1 MEDEMDGA
9 QAPAKVRTEVQD
21 GVGIIT
27 LDDPATLNAAGLE
40 LMDGLRSAFQAFVD
54 DDAVRAIVITGEGR
68 GFCSGANL
76 AGRSEGGGRVTESNK
91 GPNQSLLRVFNPF
104 VTQMRRSPKP
114 LVAAVNGV
122 AAGVGVSLALACDL
136 VVAGES
142 AYFLL
147 AFRRIGLVPDG
158 GATWMLPRLVGK
170 ARAMELM
177 LLGEKLPAATAE
189 QWGLINRCVPDA
201 EVLPKALE
209 LARALASG
217 PMSLGLTRNLVWDAL
232 DEPWHAQLE
241 AEAYAQGDA
250 ARSEDAREGIMA
262 FAQKRPAQF
271 KGR

>member
-1 MEDEMDGA
+1 MDGA
-9 QAPAKVRTEVQD
+9 QTAAKVRTSVED
-21 GVGIIT
+21 GVGVIT
-27 LDDPATLNAAGLE
+27 LSDPQTLNAAGLDLMAE
-40 LMDGLRSAFQAFVD
+40 LSAALDGFVAD
-54 DDAVRAIVITGEGR
+54 EAVRAIVITGEGR

-76 AGRSEGGGRVTESNK
+76 SGGGSAGRTRAE
-91 GPNQSLLRVFNPF
+91 GPNEALINVYNPF
-104 VTQMRRSPKP
+104 VARLRRSPKP
-114 LVAAVNGV
+114 VVAAVNGV
-122 AAGVGVSLALACDL
+122 AAGVGVSLALVCDL

-158 GATWMLPRLVGK
+158 GATWLLPRLVGK

-201 EVLPKALE
+201 EVLPKAME

-217 PMSLGLTRNLVWDAL
+217 PKSLGLTRNLVWDAL
-232 DEPWHAQLE
+232 DAPWHAQLE

-250 ARSEDAREGIMA
+250 ARTEDAKEGVMA
-262 FAQKRPAQF
+262 FIEKRPAAF